1 MERNSF
7 QPHPHSERQMN
18 QRVTN
23 IFEFMKSSTN
33 GKTTIRLILI
43 AIIVCSSA
51 CLIGSCSNKKQSQ
64 TALMVKTDGQKVAE
78 AYAKEDWETIVSIC
92 DTLIDDKDTMNLVI
106 PYAEA
111 LAAVGNPQKGIYL
124 LDKKLESNPTDYF
137 LYQTKGNVY
146 YTMERFDSAIIC
158 YEKVISMKPTYA
170 RAYMF
175 VGEALAN
182 YLEAAKLFVENN
194 YLEEAMTYTSRV
206 LILDSTNIEAID
218 LLELVQS
225 VK

>member
-1 MERNSF
+1 
-7 QPHPHSERQMN
+7 
-18 QRVTN
+18 
-23 IFEFMKSSTN
+23 MKSSTN
-33 GKTTIRLILI
+33 GKTTIRIILI
-43 AIIVCSSA
+43 SIIVCSSA
-51 CLIGSCSNKKQSQ
+51 CLLGSCSNKKQSQ

-78 AYAKEDWETIVSIC
+78 AYAKEDWGTIVSIC

-124 LDKKLESNPTDYF
+124 LDKKIESNPTDYY

-175 VGEALAN
+175 VGKAYELVSNKDKAIAN
-182 YLEAAKLFVENN
+182 YLEAAKLFAENN

-206 LILDSTNIEAID
+206 LNLDSTNIEAKE
-218 LLELVQS
+218 LLKQVQS